1 MTQLPAYARS
11 MAFSTALAA
20 SAVGFSSAANAAADY
35 SGLADF
41 SIVLDSV
48 LFQGQAGAPPA
59 TDWSVSSSGVILDS
73 GAEATGG
80 GFADIATGVDAARS
94 WSVGDEGLVQF
105 SESYGDLSGDGL
117 ASSFA
122 DTEFSIDVVNN
133 SEAKLKFAFSFDAF
147 VSADVFADGGENVA
161 AYASI
166 DLFDEKGSSSFIS
179 ADVFADAYSGGFLGD
194 SDGLSQA
201 LLFTLN
207 PGETNTIFGNV
218 YSDGYA
224 EKVSEVPLPAA
235 AWLFGSGLLA
245 LAGLQRKR

>member
-1 MTQLPAYARS
+1 MTQLTAYARS
-11 MAFSTALAA
+11 LAFPTLLAA
-20 SAVGFSSAANAAADY
+20 TAVGFSSAANAAADY
-35 SGLADF
+35 DGYADF

-48 LFQGQAGAPPA
+48 LFQGPGAPEG
-59 TDWSVSSSGVILDS
+59 TDWSVSSSGVIVDS
-73 GAEATGG
+73 GTDSGG
-80 GFADIATGVDAARS
+80 GGAANIDTGIDAARS
-94 WSVGDEGLVQF
+94 WSVGDEGLVQY

-133 SEAKLKFAFSFDAF
+133 SDAKLKFSFSFDAF
-147 VSADVFADGGENVA
+147 VSADISADAGENIA

-166 DLFDEKGSSSFIS
+166 DLFDDKGLATFIS
-179 ADVFADAYSGGFLGD
+179 ADVFADAYSGGFIGAVD
-194 SDGLSQA
+194 ELSQA

-207 PGETNTIFGNV
+207 PGETNTIHGNV

-245 LAGLQRKR
+245 LAGLQRKS